1 MAGNVVT
8 VEINNTPVQL
18 EVQAAGDRETD
29 VTMRT
34 PSFDGVVNSI
44 KEISGELTK
53 ALSELTP
60 DRATLEFG
68 VDVGIEAGQLTAL
81 LVKGSGSA
89 TLRITLE
96 WGRAG

>member
-18 EVQAAGDRETD
+18 EVQAAGDRETA

-34 PSFDGVVNSI
+34 PSFDGVVKSI

-53 ALSELTP
+53 ALSELKP